1 MWARSGTAVHS
12 VTDAPRG
19 RKQAI
24 RSREVRYLISMGVR
38 TLCFI
43 LAFVTSGPLR
53 WTFVAAAFVL
63 PYVAVVLANAGGDPK
78 QSSMSKFTKPTRR
91 LPSLASRNDD
101 AQSTHSKRN
110 PGSVS

>member
-1 MWARSGTAVHS
+1 MWARSGAVHS

-19 RKQAI
+19 HQQDV

-63 PYVAVVLANAGGDPK
+63 PYVAVVFANAGGDRNR
-78 QSSMSKFTKPTRR
+78 SGMSKFQSPTRV
-91 LPSLASRNDD
+91 LPSLESRTGD
-101 AQSTHSKRN
+101 AQSTHSKGN
-110 PGSVS
+110 PGSVI